1 VTYHTDQQPA
11 RPGRLGRGAVR
22 ARCSWSP
29 RGGGLAWPAAS
40 SWVIRCGG
48 TSRDSSHRK
57 RGRCQARRNRRGR
70 TDGGG
75 ATTEWRGRLGMAAF
89 RWRAAPTI
97 VNEFGEVLQL
107 EGNKGVR
114 KWWLMEETRGSRR
127 RSPMNGGRR
136 RGSGGIPCGQ
146 CPPVVGNG
154 QEVGRGVGRAR
165 AAGKEERKW
174 GKGGAAM
181 ATATV
186 LTRRRLF

>member
-1 VTYHTDQQPA
+1 
-11 RPGRLGRGAVR
+11 
-22 ARCSWSP
+22 
-29 RGGGLAWPAAS
+29 
-40 SWVIRCGG
+40 
-48 TSRDSSHRK
+48 
-57 RGRCQARRNRRGR
+57 
-70 TDGGG
+70 
-75 ATTEWRGRLGMAAF
+75 MAAF

-174 GKGGAAM
+174 GKGGAAV

-186 LTRRRLF
+186 LTRRTEWGTTGGVAPHGR